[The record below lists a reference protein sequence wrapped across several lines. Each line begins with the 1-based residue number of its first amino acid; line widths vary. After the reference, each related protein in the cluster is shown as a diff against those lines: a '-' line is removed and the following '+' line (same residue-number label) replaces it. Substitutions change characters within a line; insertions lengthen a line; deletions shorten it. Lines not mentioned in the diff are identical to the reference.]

1 MTFRWLSTLFILL
14 LLGGCAVGPDY
25 QRPDFRQPLPPNW
38 QRSDTGEDTRE
49 TTRETPGGER
59 ERWWRTFGDPVL
71 DDLVEQALRHNND
84 LVAAAGR
91 VLEAEA
97 ALGGARSSQWP
108 TLEVGGSVSRNKS
121 SQATGPAFGSPRYD
135 SFSATATARYTLDL
149 WGRIARGKEAAAAG
163 LLAHESDRRALVQNI
178 IARVV
183 NTWLEIREL
192 ELQVDLNERTVNNFQ
207 TNLETVEAR
216 YRRGLV
222 SALDVHL
229 AGQNLAGAQAQGP
242 PLRQNLAAARRRL
255 EILVGRYPA
264 GTLGTGA
271 RHGLP
276 RPLPRPLPPPLPP
289 VPTGLP
295 SELLERR
302 PDLAAA
308 EMRLHAATAGIG
320 QAKAALYPSISLT
333 ANGGSSSAQLG
344 QLFTQPSGL
353 WSLIGNIFMPV
364 LNRGAYQM
372 QVKTAEARAL
382 QAAAAYHAAVLK
394 AFGEVEN
401 ALDQDHFQAEQE
413 SYLIASVERAQHA
426 VALAEDRYRRGLDNI
441 LITLD
446 SQRRLHN
453 AESRLLTTQR
463 LRRAARVNL
472 ILALGG
478 PWGQEED
485 SRENKN
491 PENRAPGAP
500 ADNQGVDTP

>member
-1 MTFRWLSTLFILL
+1 MTFRWLSALFILL

-38 QRSDTGEDTRE
+38 QRPTIEQTNTGEAATGQPPSE
-49 TTRETPGGER
+49 EQ
-59 ERWWRTFGDPVL
+59 ERWWRAFGDPVL

-108 TLEVGGSVSRNKS
+108 TLEVGGNVSRNKG

-135 SFSATATARYTLDL
+135 RFSATATARYTLDL

-163 LLAHESDRRALVQNI
+163 LLAHESDRRALVQSI
-178 IARVV
+178 IVGVV

-192 ELQVDLNERTVNNFQ
+192 ELQVDLNERTVGNFQ

-255 EILVGRYPA
+255 EILVGRYPT
-264 GTLGTGA
+264 GTLGAGTP
-271 RHGLP
+271 HGLP
-276 RPLPRPLPPPLPP
+276 RPLPA
-289 VPTGLP
+289 VPAGLP

-364 LNRGAYQM
+364 LNRGAYRM

-426 VALAEDRYRRGLDNI
+426 VTLAEDRYRRGLGNI
-441 LITLD
+441 LITLE

-478 PWGQEED
+478 PWDHAEG